1 MIDIAKQKV
10 INIAGVVGVGK
21 SSLCNIFNELGYKVY
36 HEPVFDNEL
45 LEKFYYDKEKYA
57 FPLQIFFLNKRFEM
71 YKDSINHPASIMDRS
86 IVEDRIFAK
95 MLRDQGE
102 LNDKEYDIYVELF
115 NNMMEHVQPPT
126 LMVYL
131 RIKTENVIER
141 IKHRGRKYELEQSIN
156 YWYDLN
162 SNYEV
167 FFNEYSWSKLLVI
180 DVDDIDFVN
189 NPIHK
194 EHIINLIQDNVRI
207 PQTVS

>member
-1 MIDIAKQKV
+1 MIEIAKQKV
-10 INIAGVVGVGK
+10 INIAGVVGVEK

-194 EHIINLIQDNVRI
+194 EHIINLLQDNVRI

>member
-1 MIDIAKQKV
+1 MDKI

-21 SSLCNIFNELGYKVY
+21 SSLCNIFNELDYKVY

-71 YKDSINHPASIMDRS
+71 YKDSTHHSASIMDRS

-102 LNDKEYDIYVELF
+102 LDTKEYEIYVDLF
-115 NNMMEHVQPPT
+115 NNMMEHVNPPN

-131 RIKTENVIER
+131 RIKTENVIDR
-141 IKHRGRKYELEQSIN
+141 IKRRGRKYELEQSIN

-167 FFNEYSWSKLLVI
+167 FFNEYTWSKLLVV
-180 DVDDIDFVN
+180 DVDEIDFVKN
-189 NPIHK
+189 EKDKNYMVTLI
-194 EHIINLIQDNVRI
+194 EENLHV
-207 PQTVS
+207 PQTV

>member
-1 MIDIAKQKV
+1 MRDKV

-21 SSLCNIFNELGYKVY
+21 SSLCNIFSELGYKVY

-45 LEKFYYDKEKYA
+45 LEKFYYNKEKYA

-71 YKDSINHPASIMDRS
+71 YKDSHNYPSSIMDRS

-102 LNDKEYDIYVELF
+102 LDVKEYDIYVDLF
-115 NNMMEHVQPPT
+115 NNMMEHVLPPT

-131 RIKTENVIER
+131 RIKTDNVIER
-141 IKHRGRKYELEQSIN
+141 IKKRARKYELEQGDQ

-162 SNYEV
+162 HNYEI
-167 FFNEYSWSKLLVI
+167 FFNEYTWSKLLII
-180 DVDDIDFVN
+180 DVDEIDFVN
-189 NPIHK
+189 NVEDKKYIV
-194 EHIINLIQDNVRI
+194 NLIENTLHV
-207 PQTVS
+207 PQTV

>member
-102 LNDKEYDIYVELF
+102 LNDKDA
-115 NNMMEHVQPPT
+115 
-126 LMVYL
+126 
-131 RIKTENVIER
+131 
-141 IKHRGRKYELEQSIN
+141 
-156 YWYDLN
+156 
-162 SNYEV
+162 
-167 FFNEYSWSKLLVI
+167 
-180 DVDDIDFVN
+180 
-189 NPIHK
+189 
-194 EHIINLIQDNVRI
+194 
-207 PQTVS
+207 